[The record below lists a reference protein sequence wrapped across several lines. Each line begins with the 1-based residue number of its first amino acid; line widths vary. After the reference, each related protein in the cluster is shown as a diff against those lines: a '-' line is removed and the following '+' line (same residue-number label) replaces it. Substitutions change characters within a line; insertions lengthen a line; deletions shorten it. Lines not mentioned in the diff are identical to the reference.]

1 MPVVYS
7 MADALDSSL
16 PKQVF
21 SAPVGPLCRKAEEVL
36 CMGALLSSF
45 CISHVCMVYMH
56 EKVGSNL
63 GKTGTS
69 LRRIQGGGFYAG
81 SEVKRI
87 PGRGR
92 AEAVDPRGH
101 LVYLSNYMPLPTA
114 GV

>member
-7 MADALDSSL
+7 MADALDNNLPSKYSL
-16 PKQVF
+16 PQWVHC
-21 SAPVGPLCRKAEEVL
+21 AGRQRKCSV
-36 CMGALLSSF
+36 GALLSSF
-45 CISHVCMVYMH
+45 CISHMCIVYMH

-69 LRRIQGGGFYAG
+69 LQRIQKGGFYAG
-81 SEVKRI
+81 SELKRI

-101 LVYLSNYMPLPTA
+101 LAYLSNYPPLTTA